1 MNQWRFTPPSHF
13 GLRIFWVIIGN
24 LMMGLSLSVL
34 MKLNLGTDS
43 YSCFASGFS
52 KLLHMSYGNGQLIAQ
67 LIMIVAVLL
76 YGREM
81 IGIGTIVN
89 MVFIGYIAD
98 FGTFVLDSFIPKQAW
113 SVPIVR
119 FGSLIPAMPVFVLGA
134 ALYMAVNLGM
144 SPFDA
149 LPFVISKWLPKV
161 SFRTIR
167 MIWDLSFMIMGFVL
181 GGTAGLI
188 TFLGVLFLGPVI
200 SFLRGKMEKL
210 L

>member
-1 MNQWRFTPPSHF
+1 MGKKEFTLPAHF
-13 GLRIFWVIIGN
+13 KLRVFWVIIGN

-52 KLLHMSYGNGQLIAQ
+52 KLLGMSYGNGQLIAQ
-67 LIMIVAVLL
+67 LIMIIIVLL

-81 IGIGTIVN
+81 IGIGTLVN
-89 MVFIGYIAD
+89 MVMIGYIAD
-98 FGTFVLDSFIPKQAW
+98 FGTFVLDSFVKTDVW
-113 SVPIVR
+113 SVPVVR
-119 FGSLIPAMPVFVLGA
+119 FGSLIPAMPTFVLGA
-134 ALYMAVNLGM
+134 ALYMAVDLGM

-149 LPFVISKWLPKV
+149 LPFVIAKWLPKV
-161 SFRTIR
+161 SFRVIR

-188 TFLGVLFLGPVI
+188 TFLGMLFLGPVI
-200 SFLRGKMEKL
+200 SYLRKKMEKL